1 MERTKNVLSI
11 LKNIPIEKEHMIM
24 DKKMIDW
31 RSLVIGILLGTSVIL
46 IAAQSQKASDPGPQW
61 QIATGNSTWV
71 VNTGTGE
78 IWELTGEA
86 GSTEGSSQYKL
97 TYAGKPSK

>member
-1 MERTKNVLSI
+1 
-11 LKNIPIEKEHMIM
+11 M

-31 RSLVIGILLGTSVIL
+31 KSLVIGILLGAGVIL
-46 IAAQSQKASDPGPQW
+46 IAAQSQQASDPGPQW

-71 VNTGTGE
+71 VKTDTGD

-86 GSTEGSSQYKL
+86 GSTEGSFQYKIK
-97 TYAGKPSK
+97 YAGKPSK